1 MKNLLQVTSFWLK
14 KKTLEN
20 NVGDLTKMEFHCNGT
35 GLKKAINFSIHK
47 WQQQPTPPTTITQT
61 NTMY

>member
-14 KKTLEN
+14 KKKKKIRKQVKDLYQD
-20 NVGDLTKMEFHCNGT
+20 VGDLTKMEFHCNGP

-47 WQQQPTPPTTITQT
+47 WQLPPHPP
-61 NTMY
+61 